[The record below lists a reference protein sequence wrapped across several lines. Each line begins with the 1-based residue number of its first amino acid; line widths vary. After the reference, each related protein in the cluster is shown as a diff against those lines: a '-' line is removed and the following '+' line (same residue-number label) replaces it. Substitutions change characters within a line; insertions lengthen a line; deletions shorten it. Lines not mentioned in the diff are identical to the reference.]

1 MTSRVLYYLLKDTIN
16 PANYSIF
23 NTSWIQSVRIASFTT
38 NLRSLWSFGSRPLEY
53 GWAEAT
59 DLKSG
64 LQLKSGSAFHL
75 IGAEDRLFGRT
86 DKKRVVS
93 DTCCRIPSK
102 LSNFQDFDHGT
113 MRTIPSTEIQHLAQ
127 DYFNSLKKSNCP
139 VILLVFD
146 ETLARRVLQELGLDI
161 TEWKSSIGELLR
173 PQVLDP
179 LHTMLNSYDKR
190 RS

>member
-1 MTSRVLYYLLKDTIN
+1 M
-16 PANYSIF
+16 
-23 NTSWIQSVRIASFTT
+23 
-38 NLRSLWSFGSRPLEY
+38 EY

-64 LQLKSGSAFHL
+64 LQLKSGSAVHL

-86 DKKRVVS
+86 GKKRVVS
-93 DTCCRIPSK
+93 DGCRSIPSK
-102 LSNFQDFDHGT
+102 LSNFQDFKHGT
-113 MRTIPSTEIQHLAQ
+113 TRTIPSAEIQHLAQ
-127 DYFNSLKKSNCP
+127 DYFNHLEKSGCP

-146 ETLARRVLQELGLDI
+146 EMLVRRVIQELGVDI

-179 LHTMLNSYDKR
+179 LHTMLNSHEKR